1 MATQHEKDKAV
12 PASFSAMVLESDSF
26 QITIPGKHLVSKLL
40 SKNESAQTAVNA
52 FTEQDQLPTED
63 KKVHSTRYNAG
74 ERYNLL
80 IMCPYCSRRYAYKET
95 MKHHIHSV
103 HSNPDG
109 SIKEPISA
117 FTKNPDALKNHA
129 TVTEEAT
136 VEPTVSVKQE
146 PMDESDT
153 VEVIE
158 TPVSEAT
165 VQEIRTASRRMPAAA
180 KMQKKQRTPD
190 WRAMPVTGINNKTDH
205 RSKFKIYNKKTMK
218 LVGKDGKLIDF
229 VYMSNAS
236 KLNGQKVFYANRA
249 GRRIPQEDNEASET
263 AEVMEFAED
272 EKPLIKSE
280 YIDPDE
286 PCTVTAYTD
295 SEGEDVDEE
304 LPPSQCSLHQQV
316 ARIKV
321 QQTPIFTRGPKNI
334 SPNIAGK
341 TKLPVL
347 APKPTVENQY
357 WKTIAV
363 EKVKPPPT
371 LQKKPQQ
378 KNSALKT
385 EVSNQKTIHLKP
397 ATVQSVK
404 IGRISGFKIA
414 KPLTIKK
421 TPTC

>member
-1 MATQHEKDKAV
+1 
-12 PASFSAMVLESDSF
+12 VLESDSF

-40 SKNESAQTAVNA
+40 SNNEPAKTAVNP
-52 FTEQDQLPTED
+52 FTEQDYRPTED
-63 KKVHSTRYNAG
+63 KKVVNSNRYNAG

-103 HSNPDG
+103 HTNPDG
-109 SIKEPISA
+109 SIKDPIST
-117 FTKNPDALKNHA
+117 FSKNPDVIQA
-129 TVTEEAT
+129 TVTDDAT
-136 VEPTVSVKQE
+136 VEPAVEVKQE
-146 PMDESDT
+146 PMDDSEI

-158 TPVSEAT
+158 TPEPVPETSI
-165 VQEIRTASRRMPAAA
+165 QGKRRMQGNSTT
-180 KMQKKQRTPD
+180 KTQKKSRTPD

-249 GRRIPQEDNEASET
+249 GRRIPQASTEASET

-280 YIDPDE
+280 FIDPDE
-286 PCTVTAYTD
+286 PCTVTAFTD
-295 SEGEDVDEE
+295 SEGEDIDAE

-316 ARIKV
+316 ARINV
-321 QQTPIFTRGPKNI
+321 QQTPIFTREPKTI
-334 SPNIAGK
+334 SPNVA
-341 TKLPVL
+341 KLPVL

-363 EKVKPPPT
+363 EKPQPPPT
-371 LQKKPQQ
+371 LKKKPQQ
-378 KNSALKT
+378 TNSALKKD
-385 EVSNQKTIHLKP
+385 QKTIHIKP

-421 TPTC
+421 TPIS